1 MSYRESFDVKEI
13 EDAQSIQLNTA
24 EKLYLYKK
32 AYDAKIDR
40 SYRMLGFFGK
50 AYVRFKC
57 KRIIKQAT
65 ERSLEG
71 KSDHESY
78 ITPGYGQAVNEK
90 IIEHGFRT
98 NLWHQKDND
107 RLTIY
112 WDDAKPKILK

>member
-65 ERSLEG
+65 EQPREVLRV
-71 KSDHESY
+71 KV
-78 ITPGYGQAVNEK
+78 IM
-90 IIEHGFRT
+90 
-98 NLWHQKDND
+98 NLILLLAMV
-107 RLTIY
+107 RLLM
-112 WDDAKPKILK
+112 KR